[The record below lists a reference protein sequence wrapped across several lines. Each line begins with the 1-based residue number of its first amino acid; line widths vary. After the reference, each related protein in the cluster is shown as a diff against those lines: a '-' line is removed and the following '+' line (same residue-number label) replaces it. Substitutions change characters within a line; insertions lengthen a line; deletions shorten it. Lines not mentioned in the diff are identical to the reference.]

1 MLVGSGAA
9 VAAEEASRP
18 SSRESLR
25 ISMATKILDSEDD
38 SGLEEQEV
46 ESVQGTPTRVLCEQV
61 VPLLRYLDRKA
72 GKELEEKNDA
82 LQGHLTLSRRLHKAV
97 LQLRYDAAAEFQ
109 REFEK
114 QRAKIE
120 AELHSERIQNSTLA
134 EELVQQTRL
143 LEQCQ
148 IARMADEELLRRLH
162 SQCDELRAQRADAEL
177 QLVEF
182 EGDNRRNRRR
192 VAKRLDSFL
201 ARSQDAIANLEAE
214 LTAVLRR
221 LGLRN
226 RAED

>member
-1 MLVGSGAA
+1 MVRNRTRIK
-9 VAAEEASRP
+9 VATNPELI
-18 SSRESLR
+18 SLDHKYR
-25 ISMATKILDSEDD
+25 
-38 SGLEEQEV
+38 
-46 ESVQGTPTRVLCEQV
+46 
-61 VPLLRYLDRKA
+61 
-72 GKELEEKNDA
+72 ELEEKNDA

-182 EGDNRRNRRR
+182 EGDNRCATDRTREELVARVNRC
-192 VAKRLDSFL
+192 
-201 ARSQDAIANLEAE
+201 
-214 LTAVLRR
+214 LRDYT
-221 LGLRN
+221 L
-226 RAED
+226 